1 MTLQERLAK
10 GLGVPVRE
18 VVSLART
25 SSYHYKTYEIPKR
38 NGSKRTIHHPSR
50 QLKAVQRWLLMNVV
64 THLPVHSSAT
74 AYRPGQSILNN
85 ASVHSASRFLLRM
98 DFENFFP
105 SITRADILFYIAERP
120 QMFSASIDTEA
131 DASIFCDFVCRKSTL
146 TIGAPT
152 SPALSNAICR
162 QLDVSLE
169 EMCVRN
175 SVSYTRYADDLFFS
189 TTNENVLGEIQA
201 EVVAIVSKLQVPAG
215 LKINGDKTRHSS
227 KKGLRRVTGIV
238 LGSDSNP
245 YIGRHLKRRI
255 RALIHRYEELD
266 ERTKASLIGLVNF
279 SVGLDP
285 DFKNSLIQ
293 KYGLAQINRV
303 LKR

>member
-1 MTLQERLAK
+1 MTLQKRLAE
-10 GLGVPVRE
+10 GLGLPERKVL
-18 VVSLART
+18 SLAKAA
-25 SSYHYKTYEIPKR
+25 SYHYKTYEIPKR

-105 SITRADILFYIAERP
+105 SITRADILSYIAERP
-120 QMFSASIDTEA
+120 QMFSVSLDTEA

-175 SVSYTRYADDLFFS
+175 SVSLPDTPTTYFFS
-189 TTNENVLGEIQA
+189 TTNENVLGKIQA
-201 EVVAIVSKLQVPAG
+201 EVVAIVSKLKVPAG
-215 LKINGDKTRHSS
+215 LKLSGDKTRHSS
-227 KKGLRRVTGIV
+227 KKGRRRVTGIV
-238 LGSDSNP
+238 LGSDGNP

-255 RALIHRYEELD
+255 RALVHRYEELD
-266 ERTKASLIGLVNF
+266 ERTKASLMGLLP
-279 SVGLDP
+279 SV
-285 DFKNSLIQ
+285 
-293 KYGLAQINRV
+293 
-303 LKR
+303 